1 MIKILSQLPN
11 NNQYHYFIA
20 SIIDTYTKKMIHFSS
35 MELRI
40 LNYFLAVADEGSFS
54 RAAERLHVSQ
64 PALSQQLAAYENEIG
79 AKLFKRTSRHLELT
93 EKGRLLLGRAR
104 DIIEL
109 ATRTEASL
117 KSTDTNELSGT
128 LVIGAGEV
136 TAFGRLAVA
145 MTALREKHP
154 HLTFRIISGNGEDL
168 AGGLEN
174 GTIDLALFV
183 GPGRYENYD
192 YFEIPETHRW
202 GLLVQKND
210 PLANKKAIAP
220 SDLLNRPL
228 VTSRQRLVQN
238 FLTGWLGKP
247 ISKLN
252 IIATYNLLYNAAHLV
267 SSGLG
272 SAICIDGLLPAAFAN
287 ALVFRPFKPTLTS
300 DAYLAWK
307 RGTTPSPAARALIDL
322 LSET

>member
-1 MIKILSQLPN
+1 
-11 NNQYHYFIA
+11 
-20 SIIDTYTKKMIHFSS
+20 

-40 LNYFLAVADEGSFS
+40 LRYFLAVAEERSFS

-64 PALSQQLAAYENEIG
+64 PALSQQLAAYESEIG
-79 AKLFKRTSRHLELT
+79 SQLFVRSPKRIELT
-93 EKGRLLLGRAR
+93 DKGRVLLRHAR
-104 DIIEL
+104 DIVEL
-109 ATRTEASL
+109 ATRTEESL
-117 KSTDTNELSGT
+117 KADTDQELSGT
-128 LVIGAGEV
+128 IVIGAGEV
-136 TAFGRLAVA
+136 TAFGRLATA
-145 MTALREKHP
+145 MKTLHEAHP
-154 HLTFRIISGNGEDL
+154 KLDFRIISGNGEDL

-192 YFEIPETHRW
+192 YIEIPETHRW
-202 GLLVQKND
+202 GLLVLKND
-210 PLANKKAIAP
+210 PLANKKAISP

-287 ALVFRPFKPTLTS
+287 ALVFRPFTPTLTS

>member
-1 MIKILSQLPN
+1 
-11 NNQYHYFIA
+11 
-20 SIIDTYTKKMIHFSS
+20 

-54 RAAERLHVSQ
+54 RAADRLHVSQ

-79 AKLFKRTSRHLELT
+79 AKLFNRTSRHLELT

-104 DIIEL
+104 DIVEL
-109 ATRTEASL
+109 AKRTEASL

-136 TAFGRLAVA
+136 TAFGRLAAA

-154 HLTFRIISGNGEDL
+154 RLTFRIISGNGEDL

-174 GTIDLALFV
+174 GTIDIALFV
-183 GPGRYENYD
+183 GPGRYEDYD
-192 YFEIPETHRW
+192 YVEIPETHRW
-202 GLLVQKND
+202 GLLLPKSD

-228 VTSRQRLVQN
+228 ITSRQRLVWN
-238 FLTGWLGKP
+238 FLTGWLGRP
-247 ISKLN
+247 ITKLN
-252 IIATYNLLYNAAHLV
+252 IVATYNLLYNAAHLV
-267 SSGLG
+267 NSGLG
-272 SAICIDGLLPAAFAN
+272 SAICIDGLLPAAFAD

-307 RGTTPSPAARALIDL
+307 RGKTLSPAAQAL
-322 LSET
+322 LSLI

>member
-1 MIKILSQLPN
+1 
-11 NNQYHYFIA
+11 
-20 SIIDTYTKKMIHFSS
+20 

-40 LNYFLAVADEGSFS
+40 LRYFLAVAEERSFS

-64 PALSQQLAAYENEIG
+64 PALSQQLAAYESEIG
-79 AKLFKRTSRHLELT
+79 AKLFVRSPKRIELT
-93 EKGRLLLGRAR
+93 DKGCVLLRHAR
-104 DIIEL
+104 DIVEL
-109 ATRTEASL
+109 ATRTEESL
-117 KSTDTNELSGT
+117 KADTDQELSGT
-128 LVIGAGEV
+128 IVIGAGEV
-136 TAFGRLAVA
+136 TAFGRLAKA
-145 MTALREKHP
+145 MKTLHEAHP
-154 HLTFRIISGNGEDL
+154 KLNFRIISGNGEDL

-192 YFEIPETHRW
+192 YIEIPETHRW

-228 VTSRQRLVQN
+228 ITSRQRLVQN

-322 LSET
+322 LSCS